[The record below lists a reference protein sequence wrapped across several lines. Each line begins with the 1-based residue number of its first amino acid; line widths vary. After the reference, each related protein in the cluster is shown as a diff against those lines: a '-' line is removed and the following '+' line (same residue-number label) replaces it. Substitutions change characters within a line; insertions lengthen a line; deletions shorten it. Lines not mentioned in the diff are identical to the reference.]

1 MKLDINNGEKHMDLG
16 LLHKQINIEL
26 SHLDFEKIWP
36 GFKPLKFALF
46 NQDKCY
52 FDGKYIK
59 KTAAFCANTSILYE
73 GEYIATWMVAED
85 LPIEVLTS
93 KLVHEMFHGFQN
105 KQGWNC
111 WPDEIEAL
119 FRYEY
124 SAENLSIKLRENK
137 LLLSLLDHFDNNML
151 EELLS
156 LRKKRSIDFPYQF
169 MYEIKTEEIEG
180 TANYVEWQVLKQ
192 LDTKKANDLLK
203 NMHLEMTEINHMF
216 PIRISCYYSGALM
229 INALV
234 NKGIYDFNSNVRP
247 TLLSI
252 LDNIKSLVSNLRSEE
267 NLCKAKEAVN
277 KYYTETEEIIKN
289 VVAKNEIALKGPLE
303 LGYVNIYNARYHN
316 NYITTTY
323 FLMYKEN
330 GENKML
336 PGNYVVKMLDEK
348 IIDLVYKWEK

>member
-1 MKLDINNGEKHMDLG
+1 MDLE
-16 LLHKQINIEL
+16 LLHQQISIEI
-26 SHLDFEKIWP
+26 SHLDLEKIWP

-73 GEYIATWMVAED
+73 GEYIATWLVAEN

-105 KQGWNC
+105 KKGWNC

-124 SAENLSIKLRENK
+124 NAENLSIKLRENK
-137 LLLSLLDHFDNNML
+137 LLLSLLDHFDNDLL

-180 TANYVEWQVLKQ
+180 TANYVEWQALKQ
-192 LDTKKANDLLK
+192 LDAKKANDLLA

-267 NLCKAKEAVN
+267 NLRKAKEAVN

-289 VVAKNEIALKGPLE
+289 AVAKNEIALKGPLE
-303 LGYVNIYNARYHN
+303 LGYVNIYNARCHN

-323 FLMYKEN
+323 FLMYKEK
-330 GENKML
+330 EDNKML
-336 PGNYVVKMLDEK
+336 PGNYVIKMLDERT
-348 IIDLVYKWEK
+348 IELVYKWE

>member
-1 MKLDINNGEKHMDLG
+1 MKLDINNGEKYMDLE
-16 LLHKQINIEL
+16 LLHQQITIEL

-46 NQDKCY
+46 NQEKCY
-52 FDGKYIK
+52 FDGKYIE

-85 LPIEVLTS
+85 LPISVLTS

-105 KQGWNC
+105 MQAWDC
-111 WPDEIEAL
+111 WPNEIEAL

-124 SAENLSIKLRENK
+124 NAQNLAIKLRENE
-137 LLLSLLDHFDNNML
+137 LLISLLDHFDDELMQ
-151 EELLS
+151 ELLS
-156 LRKKRSIDFPYQF
+156 LRKKRQEIFPYQF
-169 MYEIKTEEIEG
+169 MYEVKTEEIEG

-192 LDTKKANDLLK
+192 LDPNQANDLTK
-203 NMHLEMTEINHMF
+203 HMHMLMTNISHVF

-234 NKGIYDFNSNVRP
+234 NKGIYDFNSSIRP
-247 TLLSI
+247 VLISLLKCISPFVG
-252 LDNIKSLVSNLRSEE
+252 DFSETVLINE
-267 NLCKAKEAVN
+267 ANDAVN
-277 KYYTETEEIIKN
+277 NFYNETKEIIKN
-289 VVAKNEIALKGPLE
+289 AVAKNEVILTGPLKI
-303 LGYVNIYNARYHN
+303 GFVNIYNARFYN

-330 GENKML
+330 NEDKML
-336 PGNYVVKMLDEK
+336 PGNYVIKMSDERT
-348 IIDLVYKWEK
+348 IELVYKW

>member
-1 MKLDINNGEKHMDLG
+1 MDLE
-16 LLHKQINIEL
+16 LLHKQISIEL

-59 KTAAFCANTSILYE
+59 KSAAFCANTSILYE
-73 GEYIATWMVAED
+73 GEYIATWLVAED
-85 LPIEVLTS
+85 LPISVLTS

-124 SAENLSIKLRENK
+124 NAEHLSIKLRENK
-137 LLLSLLDHFDNNML
+137 LLLSLLDHFDNDLL

-169 MYEIKTEEIEG
+169 MYEMKTEEIEG

-192 LDTKKANDLLK
+192 LDIKKANDLLK

-234 NKGIYDFNSNVRP
+234 NKGIYDFNSSVRP

-252 LDNIKSLVSNLRSEE
+252 LNNVKPLLVDVKSKE
-267 NLCKAKEAVN
+267 NLGKVKEAVN
-277 KYYTETEEIIKN
+277 NYYTETEEIIKN
-289 VVAKNEIALKGPLE
+289 AVAKNEIALKGPLE